1 MYSLNAI
8 CKATGK
14 RWRAGGKF
22 KSDAAEFLTH
32 LTIPLNN
39 TAAPS
44 GSVETFPSDHGVEI
58 LSNHIRRW
66 LKLHGVFHLTAVRH
80 EPNYN
85 AVIERSSVKE
95 NMAFTMLHYARKSRS
110 WWDYA
115 FDWAVYMLDRCP
127 RQSNVH
133 GITPFE
139 ALFEVKPDLKNIKV
153 FGCFCCT
160 LVHPEDHL
168 YSEQQAQ
175 HGVFVGI
182 GTKFFDGA
190 RNTISLIPNGTH

>member
-66 LKLHGVFHLTAVRH
+66 LKLHGVFHLTAPRR
-80 EPNYN
+80 EPCYN
-85 AVIERSSVKE
+85 SVIERSSAVME
-95 NMAFTMLHYARKSRS
+95 NIYGFCNAPSCMQIYKL
-110 WWDYA
+110 
-115 FDWAVYMLDRCP
+115 VGLCI
-127 RQSNVH
+127 QLG
-133 GITPFE
+133 GIC
-139 ALFEVKPDLKNIKV
+139 A
-153 FGCFCCT
+153 G
-160 LVHPEDHL
+160 
-168 YSEQQAQ
+168 
-175 HGVFVGI
+175 
-182 GTKFFDGA
+182 
-190 RNTISLIPNGTH
+190 